1 MVLLVLLPEAL
12 VSPVLAW
19 KSGLKRTGVIAAL
32 GTSRACAT
40 ATYETCVHGSE
51 SIGLFFGLNVRFC
64 TRFMAD

>member
-40 ATYETCVHGSE
+40 ATYETSVDGSE
-51 SIGLFFGLNVRFC
+51 SIGLFSGLNVRFC

>member
-1 MVLLVLLPEAL
+1 MVLLVLLSEAL

-40 ATYETCVHGSE
+40 ATYETSVHGSE
-51 SIGLFFGLNVRFC
+51 SIG
-64 TRFMAD
+64 